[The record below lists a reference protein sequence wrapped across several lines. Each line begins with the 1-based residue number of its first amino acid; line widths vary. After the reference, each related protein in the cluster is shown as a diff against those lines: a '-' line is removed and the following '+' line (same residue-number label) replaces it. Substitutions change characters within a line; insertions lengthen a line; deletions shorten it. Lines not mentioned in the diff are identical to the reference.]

1 MILDE
6 RNDRDDMEEEVQ
18 VTDSIWDFLR
28 DPDFIEEGRYISGL
42 LDDVILTSDDPNRS
56 ESYIM
61 NMRFRIYIILLLC
74 DVY

>member
-18 VTDSIWDFLR
+18 VTESIWDFLR

-56 ESYIM
+56 EP
-61 NMRFRIYIILLLC
+61 YIINKIYHII
-74 DVY
+74 VM